1 MRSVWTK
8 FRREDLVFLILA
20 AVLSGVY
27 VLSAGPGFPLD
38 DSWIHQVYG
47 RNLAQTG
54 IWSFVPGIP
63 SAASTSPLYT
73 VLLSVGY
80 RLNIPFGLW
89 TPFLGVVALWVTA
102 MLGARLVERL
112 LPGRRYAFL
121 IGGVAQVGTWHLI
134 WAAVS
139 GMETGLFA
147 MWTLALIAL
156 AWREGDGLSS
166 ATRLV
171 ALRGGFFG
179 LVSGLAVV
187 TRPEGLVMIGL
198 IGLLMV
204 IAQMLS
210 RQAMASQPTTK
221 VPMQSLTA
229 ETQRTQR
236 NAESVGYF
244 QTGGWRGLFIWGGAA
259 AVVFMVVLTPYLIL
273 NLQITGGLLPDTAA
287 AKTAQNAPLLKASFP
302 SRVVSMVTPL
312 VAGTLLFL
320 IPGIVGWTITQA
332 RQMTRGSVLVWLPLL
347 WGIGLIGLYAARLPA
362 YYHHGR
368 YVIPALPVFIVLGT
382 VGTLELLQAGRR
394 TMAGRVLS
402 RTLAVSTALA
412 YVYFALVAG
421 RGVYVEDVTIINEEM
436 VTAAHWIKDHIPP
449 DQLLAIHDIGAV
461 GYFAARPIVDLAGL
475 VSPEVIP
482 FINDEESLWSWLK
495 GYDAKFLMA
504 FPDQIPGDNA
514 EDSRLCLVYTT
525 NGPTARSI
533 GGPNMAVYALT
544 WDGVCPKVDSL
555 GEAGS

>member
-1 MRSVWTK
+1 MRSIWTK
-8 FRREDLVFLILA
+8 FRREDLIFAILA
-20 AVLSGVY
+20 GVLAGVY
-27 VLSAGPGFPLD
+27 VLPVGTGFPLD

-73 VLLSVGY
+73 VLLSIGY
-80 RLNIPFGLW
+80 RLNIPYALW
-89 TPFLGVVALWVTA
+89 THLLGGVALWVTA

-112 LPGRRYAFL
+112 LPGRRYAFVM
-121 IGGVAQVGTWHLI
+121 GGLAQVGTWHLI

-166 ATRLV
+166 APRNA
-171 ALRGGFFG
+171 ALRGGVFG

-187 TRPEGLVMIGL
+187 TRPEGVVLVGL
-198 IGLLMV
+198 TGVLMM
-204 IAQMLS
+204 IAQP
-210 RQAMASQPTTK
+210 QK
-221 VPMQSLTA
+221 NW
-229 ETQRTQR
+229 QR
-236 NAESVGYF
+236 
-244 QTGGWRGLFIWGGAA
+244 LFIWGGAA
-259 AVVFMVVLTPYLIL
+259 VGVFLAVLTPYLAL

-287 AKTAQNAPLLKASFP
+287 AKIAQNAPLLKESFP
-302 SRVVSMVTPL
+302 ARVVSMVLPL
-312 VAGTLLFL
+312 LAGTLLFL
-320 IPGIVGWTITQA
+320 IPGVLWWTFTQA
-332 RQMTRGSVLVWLPLL
+332 RHLTRQSALVWLPLL

-368 YVIPALPVFIVLGT
+368 YVIPALPALIVLGT
-382 VGTLELLQAGRR
+382 AGTLELLNAGRR

-402 RTLAVSTALA
+402 RALAASTVLA
-412 YVYFALVAG
+412 YVYFALGAG

-436 VTAAHWIKDHIPP
+436 VTAAHWIADHIPP

-461 GYFAARPIVDLAGL
+461 GYFAPRPILDLAGL

-482 FINDEESLWSWLK
+482 FINDAESLWSWLK
-495 GYDAKFLMA
+495 GYDAKYLMA
-504 FPDQIPGDNA
+504 FPDQIPGDST

-525 NGPTARSI
+525 EGPTARSI

-544 WDGVCPKVDSL
+544 WDGVCPAADSL
-555 GEAGS
+555 PEIGNGAQ

>member
-1 MRSVWTK
+1 MQFVWTK

-20 AVLSGVY
+20 AVLPGMY
-27 VLSAGPGFPLD
+27 VLSVGPGFPLD

-47 RNLAQTG
+47 RNLAETG

-73 VLLSVGY
+73 VLLSIGY
-80 RLNIPFGLW
+80 RLNIPYTLW
-89 TPFLGVVALWVTA
+89 THFLGIVALWVTA
-102 MLGARLVERL
+102 MLGARLVEGL
-112 LPGRRYAFL
+112 LPGRRYVFL

-147 MWTLALIAL
+147 MWTVVLIAL
-156 AWREGDGLSS
+156 AWREGDDLSS
-166 ATRLV
+166 ATRSV
-171 ALRGGFFG
+171 VLRGALFG

-187 TRPEGLVMIGL
+187 TRPEGLMLVGL
-198 IGLLMV
+198 TGLLMV
-204 IAQMLS
+204 MAQTQ
-210 RQAMASQPTTK
+210 RRRAAASQATK
-221 VPMQSLTA
+221 KAQSDAITEA
-229 ETQRTQR
+229 QRTQR
-236 NAESVGYF
+236 NTEGMGSFSG
-244 QTGGWRGLFIWGGAA
+244 GGWRRLFIWGSAA

-287 AKTAQNAPLLKASFP
+287 AKIAQNAPLMKESFP
-302 SRVVSMVTPL
+302 SRVVSMVLPL
-312 VAGTLLFL
+312 LAGTLLFL
-320 IPGIVGWTITQA
+320 IPGIVWWAVTQA
-332 RQMTRGSVLVWLPLL
+332 RRMNRQPLVVWLPLL
-347 WGIGLIGLYAARLPA
+347 WGAGLIGLYAARLPA

-368 YVIPALPVFIVLGT
+368 YVIPALPALIVLGT
-382 VGTLELLQAGRR
+382 VGTLEMLWVGGR

-402 RTLAVSTALA
+402 RALA
-412 YVYFALVAG
+412 ASTVLGYVYFALVAG

-436 VTAAHWIKDHIPP
+436 VTTAHWIAEHIPP

-461 GYFAARPIVDLAGL
+461 GYFAPRPIVDLAGL

-482 FINDEESLWSWLK
+482 FINDAESLWSWLK

-504 FPDQIPGDNA
+504 FPDQIPGDKA
-514 EDSRLCLVYTT
+514 EDSRLCPVYTT
-525 NGPTARSI
+525 DGPTARAI

-544 WDGVCPKVDSL
+544 WNGVCPNMDWL
-555 GEAGS
+555 RETGS